1 VGGRDGGASM
11 RRLVWTGFLAAT
23 VTMTAT
29 CGESKV
35 LDIVRGVP
43 GELTLSLVTPNGG
56 ADGAILLLVKGPAP
70 ITSASVPSGS
80 GLRLFAGPLG
90 ADSAKFAITGSLAN
104 GAIVVLGVA
113 DVNRVASYNAFIRQ
127 VAAND
132 YTLRSLVGYGVT
144 VSR

>member
-1 VGGRDGGASM
+1 M

-23 VTMTAT
+23 VAVAAT

-113 DVNRVASYNAFIRQ
+113 DVNRVASYNAFVRQ

-132 YTLRSLVGYGVT
+132 YTLRSLVEYGVT

>member
-1 VGGRDGGASM
+1 M

-23 VTMTAT
+23 VAVAAT

>member
-1 VGGRDGGASM
+1 M
-11 RRLVWTGFLAAT
+11 RRLVWTGFLALT
-23 VTMTAT
+23 VIMTAT
-29 CGESKV
+29 CGESTV

-43 GELTLSLVTPNGG
+43 GELTVSLVTPNSG
-56 ADGAILLLVKGPAP
+56 ADGAILLVVKGPAAV
-70 ITSASVPSGS
+70 TSASLPSGS

-90 ADSAKFAITGSLAN
+90 ADSAKFALTGTLAN
-104 GAIVVLGVA
+104 GAILVVGVA

-132 YTLRSLVGYGVT
+132 YTLRSLAGYGIT

>member
-1 VGGRDGGASM
+1 MGGRDGSAPM
-11 RRLVWTGFLAAT
+11 RRLVWAGFLAAT

-70 ITSASVPSGS
+70 ITSAPLPPRAGPPH
-80 GLRLFAGPLG
+80 FARPLG
-90 ADSAKFAITGSLAN
+90 AQSPQVAVTGSLAH
-104 GAIVVLGVA
+104 VSTLGVCAA
-113 DVNRVASYNAFIRQ
+113 D
-127 VAAND
+127 
-132 YTLRSLVGYGVT
+132 
-144 VSR
+144 

>member
-1 VGGRDGGASM
+1 M
-11 RRLVWTGFLAAT
+11 RRLVWAGFLAAT

-56 ADGAILLLVKGPAP
+56 ADGALLLVVKGPAP

>member
-1 VGGRDGGASM
+1 M
-11 RRLVWTGFLAAT
+11 RRLLWTGFLAAT
-23 VTMTAT
+23 VAVAAT

-132 YTLRSLVGYGVT
+132 YTLRSLAGYGVT

>member
-1 VGGRDGGASM
+1 M

-23 VTMTAT
+23 VAVAAT

-132 YTLRSLVGYGVT
+132 YTLRSLAGYGVT

>member
-1 VGGRDGGASM
+1 M
-11 RRLVWTGFLAAT
+11 RRLLWIGFLAAT
-23 VTMTAT
+23 VAVAAT

-35 LDIVRGVP
+35 FDIVRGVP

>member
-1 VGGRDGGASM
+1 M
-11 RRLVWTGFLAAT
+11 RRLVWAGFLAAT

-56 ADGAILLLVKGPAP
+56 ADGAILLVVKGPAP

>member
-1 VGGRDGGASM
+1 M
-11 RRLVWTGFLAAT
+11 RRLLWIGFLAAT

-90 ADSAKFAITGSLAN
+90 ADSAKFAVTGSLAN

>member
-1 VGGRDGGASM
+1 M
-11 RRLVWTGFLAAT
+11 RRLLWIGFLAAT

-56 ADGAILLLVKGPAP
+56 ADGAILLVVKGPAP

-90 ADSAKFAITGSLAN
+90 ADSAKFAITAITGSVVN

-132 YTLRSLVGYGVT
+132 YTLRSLAGYGIT

>member
-1 VGGRDGGASM
+1 M

>member
-1 VGGRDGGASM
+1 M

-23 VTMTAT
+23 VAGTAT
-29 CGESKV
+29 CGDSRV
-35 LDIVRGVP
+35 LDVVKGVP

>member
-1 VGGRDGGASM
+1 M
-11 RRLVWTGFLAAT
+11 
-23 VTMTAT
+23 
-29 CGESKV
+29 
-35 LDIVRGVP
+35 
-43 GELTLSLVTPNGG
+43 
-56 ADGAILLLVKGPAP
+56 
-70 ITSASVPSGS
+70 
-80 GLRLFAGPLG
+80 LRQI
-90 ADSAKFAITGSLAN
+90 AITGSLAN

>member
-1 VGGRDGGASM
+1 M

-23 VTMTAT
+23 VIMTAT
-29 CGESKV
+29 CGESRV

-56 ADGAILLLVKGPAP
+56 ADGALLLVVKGPAP

-90 ADSAKFAITGSLAN
+90 ADSAKFAITGSLAK

-132 YTLRSLVGYGVT
+132 YTLRSLAGYGVT

>member
-1 VGGRDGGASM
+1 M
-11 RRLVWTGFLAAT
+11 RRLVWAGFLAAT

>member
-1 VGGRDGGASM
+1 M

-23 VTMTAT
+23 VAGTAT
-29 CGESKV
+29 CGDSRV

-43 GELTLSLVTPNGG
+43 GELTLGFVTPNSGG
-56 ADGAILLLVKGPAP
+56 DGAILLAVKGPAP
-70 ITSASVPSGS
+70 ITSASLPAGS

-90 ADSAKFAITGSLAN
+90 ADSAKFALTGTLAN
-104 GAIVVLGVA
+104 GPILVVGVA
-113 DVNRVASYNAFIRQ
+113 DVNRVASYNVFIRQ

-132 YTLRSLVGYGVT
+132 YTLRSLTGYGVT

>member
-1 VGGRDGGASM
+1 M
-11 RRLVWTGFLAAT
+11 RRLLWTGFLAAT
-23 VTMTAT
+23 VAVAAT

>member
-1 VGGRDGGASM
+1 MGGRDGGASM

>member
-1 VGGRDGGASM
+1 M
-11 RRLVWTGFLAAT
+11 RRLLWTGFLAAT
-23 VTMTAT
+23 VAVAAT

-56 ADGAILLLVKGPAP
+56 ADGALLLVVKGPAP
-70 ITSASVPSGS
+70 ITSAGVPSGS

>member
-1 VGGRDGGASM
+1 M
-11 RRLVWTGFLAAT
+11 RRLLWTGFLVAT
-23 VTMTAT
+23 VAGTAT
-29 CGESKV
+29 CGDSRV

-90 ADSAKFAITGSLAN
+90 ADSVQFAITGSLAN
-104 GAIVVLGVA
+104 GVIVVLSVA
-113 DVNRVASYNAFIRQ
+113 DVNRVAAYNAFIRQ

-132 YTLRSLVGYGVT
+132 YTLRGLAGYGVT

>member
-1 VGGRDGGASM
+1 M

-23 VTMTAT
+23 VAVAAT

-56 ADGAILLLVKGPAP
+56 ADGALLLVVKGPAP

>member
-1 VGGRDGGASM
+1 M
-11 RRLVWTGFLAAT
+11 IRRPPRSTLFPYTTLFRSVWAGFLAAT

-80 GLRLFAGPLG
+80 GLRPFAGPLG
-90 ADSAKFAITGSLAN
+90 AHSAKFAITGPLADR
-104 GAIVVLGVA
+104 AIVVLGVA
-113 DVNRVASYNAFIRQ
+113 DVNRVASYN
-127 VAAND
+127 
-132 YTLRSLVGYGVT
+132 
-144 VSR
+144 

>member
-1 VGGRDGGASM
+1 M
-11 RRLVWTGFLAAT
+11 RRLLWTGFLAAT
-23 VTMTAT
+23 VAVAAT

-132 YTLRSLVGYGVT
+132 YTLRSLAGYGIT

>member
-1 VGGRDGGASM
+1 
-11 RRLVWTGFLAAT
+11 
-23 VTMTAT
+23 
-29 CGESKV
+29 
-35 LDIVRGVP
+35 
-43 GELTLSLVTPNGG
+43 
-56 ADGAILLLVKGPAP
+56 VKGPAA
-70 ITSASVPSGS
+70 ITSASVPAGS

-104 GAIVVLGVA
+104 GVMLVIGVA

-132 YTLRSLVGYGVT
+132 YTLRSLAGYGVT